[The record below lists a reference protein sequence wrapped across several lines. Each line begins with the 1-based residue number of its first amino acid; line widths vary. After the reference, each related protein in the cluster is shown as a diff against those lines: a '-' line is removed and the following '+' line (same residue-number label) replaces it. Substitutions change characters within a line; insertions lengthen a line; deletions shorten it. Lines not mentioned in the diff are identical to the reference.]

1 MRAIII
7 LIVTVSLSSCTKDWE
22 CCIVSTT
29 THTHPDLQQL
39 NGTSTHCV
47 DYRGDNQEKEEFE
60 SNGTSTTTHS
70 ADGYPFTINQET
82 ECKPD

>member
-1 MRAIII
+1 MYQRLGVLHSINNN
-7 LIVTVSLSSCTKDWE
+7 
-22 CCIVSTT
+22 
-29 THTHPDLQQL
+29 PYPPRF
-39 NGTSTHCV
+39 TSTHCV